1 MGEKSDKKRKK
12 SVEGEDG
19 GREKKKRVSEGG
31 EEKKKKKSKKSVGS
45 GETPVKAVVDKTPS
59 KPVDASHLSPIA
71 VPLADVE
78 VVSKVFELIKKAAK
92 GKLIRR
98 GIREVAKSIRKG
110 QKGICVFAGDVFPVD
125 VIAHLPLTCEEA
137 SIPYCFVPYKESLGN
152 AALTKRPTS
161 VLLVTEAAAKTD
173 YADEYKSCRKSIK
186 ELQQE

>member
-12 SVEGEDG
+12 SVESEDG
-19 GREKKKRVSEGG
+19 GREKKKRASEGG
-31 EEKKKKKSKKSVGS
+31 EEKKKKSKKSVGS
-45 GETPVKAVVDKTPS
+45 GGTPIRAVVDKTSS

-71 VPLADVE
+71 VPLAGVE
-78 VVSKVFELIKKAAK
+78 VVSEVFELIKKAAK

-98 GIREVAKSIRKG
+98 GIREVAKAIRKG
-110 QKGICVFAGDVFPVD
+110 QKGICIFAGDVFPVD

-161 VLLVTEAAAKTD
+161 VLLVTEAAAKTE